1 MNDTGTNTAD
11 ITSVMEMIALEISFM
26 ASILAVSA
34 LL

>member
-26 ASILAVSA
+26 ASILAVNA